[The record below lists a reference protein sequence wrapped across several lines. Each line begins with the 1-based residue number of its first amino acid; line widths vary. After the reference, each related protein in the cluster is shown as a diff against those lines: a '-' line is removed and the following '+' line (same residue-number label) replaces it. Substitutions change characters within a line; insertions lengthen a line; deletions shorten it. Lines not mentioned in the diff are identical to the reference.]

1 MDRPNDGLWLIPI
14 VKPGTDTMN
23 IALIQVKSPDEFEAI
38 ELKKRAEES
47 PRSRK
52 TIHYKVSIEGRE
64 VGFLALDRWPE
75 LGQMVVYE
83 IFVPQS
89 VRNQG
94 IATAVL
100 KETERITACEGLSIV
115 RVRPFAL
122 DHGITEEALFNW
134 YEQQGYTRDS
144 NVPSELFKVVGGKYW
159 YAFNT
164 FNKAVHILAIGTED
178 VRGRLLD
185 VWMNALKDLED
196 DRLPDDL
203 QKDFIWVKAQLHKY
217 NESYPGELA
226 SLQRWDKMDPI
237 FRTKFPYPD
246 PVEAT
251 LKRIRKNRAATIARK
266 IYGIYDG
273 LKAKR
278 CC

>member
-1 MDRPNDGLWLIPI
+1 MAAAGRY
-14 VKPGTDTMN
+14 VRHGTANMN
-23 IALIQVKSPDEFEAI
+23 ITLMQVKSPEDFETP
-38 ELKKRAEES
+38 ELKNRAKES
-47 PRSRK
+47 TRSK
-52 TIHYKVSIEGRE
+52 ITIHYKASVDGRE
-64 VGFLALDRWPE
+64 VAFLALDRWPE
-75 LGQMVVYE
+75 LGAMAVYE
-83 IFVPQS
+83 IFVPLS
-89 VRNQG
+89 VRRQG

-100 KETERITACEGLSIV
+100 KETERITACEGLSLV
-115 RVRPFAL
+115 RVRPYSF
-122 DHGITEEALFNW
+122 DHGITREALFNW
-134 YEQQGYTRDS
+134 YDQQGYVRDS
-144 NVPSELFKVVGGKYW
+144 NIPGELFKIVDGGYW
-159 YAFNT
+159 YAFNH

-185 VWMNALKDLED
+185 VWKKVLKDLED

-203 QKDFIWVKAQLHKY
+203 QKDFIWIKTQLHKY

-251 LKRIRKNRAATIARK
+251 LKRIRKRTAARIARK

-273 LKAKR
+273 LKAR
-278 CC
+278 GGVSP